1 MLGVTKD
8 DVDLEKGIFY
18 IMLKKGGKHIR
29 TMRAI
34 NMNTYDLWEQV
45 MNETGSGQYLF
56 SHN

>member
-1 MLGVTKD
+1 
-8 DVDLEKGIFY
+8 
-18 IMLKKGGKHIR
+18 MLKKGGKHIR